1 VFFTGKETPSVVVLG
16 LFSHCQ
22 SNELQRV
29 PFSAAAVADDD
40 DDDDGSN
47 TCAWFN
53 SEHASFI
60 A

>member
-1 VFFTGKETPSVVVLG
+1 MVVLG

-29 PFSAAAVADDD
+29 PFSAAAAAVADDD